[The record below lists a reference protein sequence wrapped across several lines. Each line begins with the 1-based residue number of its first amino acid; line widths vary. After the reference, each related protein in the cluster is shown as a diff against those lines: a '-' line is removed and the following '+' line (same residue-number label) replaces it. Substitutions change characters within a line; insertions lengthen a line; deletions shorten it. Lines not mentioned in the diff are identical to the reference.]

1 MPSFVEFLA
10 MDYDQTQLKQQPCV
24 WTATNVCLRGT
35 VRKQL
40 GMELRPVDVHV
51 KILHCKKR
59 RTLSGWFCGAAI
71 RSTCVDFMILVC
83 SLKVRPTSLDVLLHA
98 NLLVVGSTVFDC
110 GWGLENFVLPAKKQH
125 AFAWF
130 GSIYIGDW
138 GPICEWWTGWCKISR
153 AVFQLEFVWFNS
165 IFAVLRLEAWH
176 RPDCHFF
183 EPEIRGRHARLPNH
197 LGFLDGENQFFK
209 TLRDGCFAVVK
220 YKSALWNTDVCKFCC
235 DLPHQNQD
243 WQLGPLP
250 FCLTWPSVTRCSR
263 LCKVTIRVIVLKH
276 VETLMVSE

>member
-35 VRKQL
+35 ARKQL
-40 GMELRPVDVHV
+40 GMELCPVDVHV
-51 KILHCKKR
+51 KILHCKRR
-59 RTLSGWFCGAAI
+59 RTLSEWFCGAAI

-98 NLLVVGSTVFDC
+98 NLLVVGSTVFDF
-110 GWGLENFVLPAKKQH
+110 GWGLETFVLPAKKQH

-165 IFAVLRLEAWH
+165 IFAALRLEARH

-183 EPEIRGRHARLPNH
+183 EPRTN
-197 LGFLDGENQFFK
+197 FLRPCEMVV
-209 TLRDGCFAVVK
+209 LR
-220 YKSALWNTDVCKFCC
+220 LWNTRARLMYANSVVTYRIFKTRIGSLALCRSAWP
-235 DLPHQNQD
+235 DLP
-243 WQLGPLP
+243 LP
-250 FCLTWPSVTRCSR
+250 GICSR
-263 LCKVTIRVIVLKH
+263 LCKVTIRVIVLKRY
-276 VETLMVSE
+276 TNG